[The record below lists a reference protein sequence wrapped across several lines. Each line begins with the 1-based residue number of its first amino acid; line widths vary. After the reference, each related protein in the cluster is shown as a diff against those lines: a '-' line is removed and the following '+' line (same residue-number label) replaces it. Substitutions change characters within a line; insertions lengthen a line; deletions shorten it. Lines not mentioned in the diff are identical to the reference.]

1 MTVATARTSR
11 VTCRVCELTF
21 IAALDRPTL
30 LCDNCA
36 GDIPAATAHIHAV
49 WEAAE
54 RSYVEATA
62 ALTTLLDTADS
73 ATKARYDAVCAAL
86 SACGGVPD
94 AALTRRLDAT
104 EARGGDALIPIVKAL
119 RTLIVAKH
127 SRTQIEAWARRAL
140 DAVAAWQDS
149 VLP

>member
-21 IAALDRPTL
+21 IAMLDQPAL

-36 GDIPAATAHIHAV
+36 VDIPAATTHIYAV

-73 ATKARYDAVCAAL
+73 STKARYDAVCAAL

-104 EARGGDALIPIVKAL
+104 EAKGDALILIVKAL
-119 RTLIVAKH
+119 RTLIIAKH
-127 SRTQIEAWARRAL
+127 SRSQIEAWARRAL